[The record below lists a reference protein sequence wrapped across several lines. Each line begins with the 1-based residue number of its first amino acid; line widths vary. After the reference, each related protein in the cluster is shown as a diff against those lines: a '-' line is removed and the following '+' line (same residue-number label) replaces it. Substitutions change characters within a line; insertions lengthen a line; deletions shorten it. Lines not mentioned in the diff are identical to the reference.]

1 MSIGSISA
9 ADLSQAVLSSSGA
22 SQEEQTLQSLETS
35 LAIGNLNAAS
45 NLFQNL
51 QNLFQ
56 NAGSAGG
63 DNAANGT
70 QLSTDLNALG
80 AALSSGDLTTAQSAF
95 ATVQNDLKTS
105 PSPTQANEINAAT
118 QSEQLVQEL
127 LAPLNNTDSSSSDNT
142 SALLSQVYGG
152 SSGLNVFA

>member
-9 ADLSQAVLSSSGA
+9 SDLSQAVLFSSGA
-22 SQEEQTLQSLETS
+22 SKEEQTLQSLETS
-35 LAIGNLNAAS
+35 LATGNLDAAS

-56 NAGSAGG
+56 NAGSTGG
-63 DNAANGT
+63 DNAGSGT
-70 QLSTDLNALG
+70 QLSTDLNAVG
-80 AALSSGDLTTAQSAF
+80 AGLSSGDLTTAQSAL

-105 PSPTQANEINAAT
+105 PSPTQTSEINAAI

-127 LAPLNNTDSSSSDNT
+127 LAPLNNPASSSPDNT
-142 SALLSQVYGG
+142 GSLLSQVYG
-152 SSGLNVFA
+152 SSSLNVFA